1 MEPSPKRGADPLS
14 EEGLHPTYAVSS
26 SSDTRTTDEV
36 DKKLRLDLERY
47 RALCESER
55 RFRITFEATPVGV
68 SHIGLDGKLL
78 LVNQGF
84 CDLVGYTHEELYE
97 RTFVDITYA
106 EDRIA
111 DIAYVQRALAGE
123 RQPYV
128 REKRPTRC
136 ATRCSWEE
144 ASNKERDGTS
154 GQTCLLLIEKRM
166 AFLLPIQNTRCRL
179 MSKKSFGQRH

>member
-1 MEPSPKRGADPLS
+1 VTVKRDWVMEQSPKRGADLLS

-26 SSDTRTTDEV
+26 SSATQTTDEV

-111 DIAYVQRALAGE
+111 DIAYVERALAGD

-128 REKRPTRC
+128 REKRYIHKNGSLVWAHLISTL
-136 ATRCSWEE
+136 A
-144 ASNKERDGTS
+144 RDDAGDPLFFIS
-154 GQTCLLLIEKRM
+154 VVM
-166 AFLLPIQNTRCRL
+166 
-179 MSKKSFGQRH
+179 